1 MSSASFL
8 SEGPD
13 TAEHRSGWNDEACV
27 WLVLVWLGAKETVCQ
42 TGHGLRV
49 GDMKSWFHSHTLPLT
64 RLYLLQTTQ
73 LLIMPFLW
81 AKHSKMSLLGLFHS
95 NHQGEVG
102 AWQDNLKVRTLYIR
116 SSKQLNF
123 CSSLAFSFFGNVFFL
138 FSFLFFFFLSFF
150 FFVFYFSFIF

>member
-1 MSSASFL
+1 
-8 SEGPD
+8 
-13 TAEHRSGWNDEACV
+13 
-27 WLVLVWLGAKETVCQ
+27 
-42 TGHGLRV
+42 
-49 GDMKSWFHSHTLPLT
+49 
-64 RLYLLQTTQ
+64 
-73 LLIMPFLW
+73 MPFLW

-150 FFVFYFSFIF
+150 FLFSIFLLFFNFYFYLFLFFIMYSFHLHFQCYPKSPPHAPPPTPPPTHSHFLALEFPCTEAYKVCTTNGPLFPLMAD